1 MKPLALILLTLLL
14 CAATALAARCEG
26 KTPCKV
32 CTNCKRCA
40 WCNPHRAPKDWRPK
54 PDCGKC
60 RPIHI
65 VTR

>member
-1 MKPLALILLTLLL
+1 MNLPVLILLTLLS

-40 WCNPHRAPKDWRPK
+40 HCNPHRAPKDLRPK

-60 RPIHI
+60 RPIYI